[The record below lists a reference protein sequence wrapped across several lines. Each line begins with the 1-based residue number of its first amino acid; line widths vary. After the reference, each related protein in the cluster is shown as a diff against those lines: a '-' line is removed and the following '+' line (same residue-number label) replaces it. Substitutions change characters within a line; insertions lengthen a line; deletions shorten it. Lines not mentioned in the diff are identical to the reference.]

1 MSDVFESG
9 DRVEVQWKGTKFSG
23 MFISRDSRITV
34 IKLQNGYNLSL
45 ENSSI
50 GSIDLV
56 SRFIP
61 KNPVGSNIS
70 GKGKRVHILG
80 TGGTI
85 ASYVDYET
93 GAVKPAKTAQE
104 MLYAQP
110 DLGNLANVDAEIIL
124 NILSED
130 MQKSDWVNIAKRV
143 FDKVIQ
149 GEGVVITHGTDVL
162 SFTSSALSFLI
173 ENPKTPIVLT
183 ASQRSPDRPSSDAFF
198 NLSGAVKVAQTDV
211 GQVCVVMHSSTSDD
225 SLDIHSGV
233 RLRKMHSSR
242 RDAFKSINSEPI
254 GSVDKKLEVHWRSY
268 DKISG
273 KPMKLY
279 DKMSEKVGLLYFY
292 PGLSEEM
299 FNKFVESNDGLII
312 AGTGLGHITNRF
324 VSRVREFTSQGK
336 VIGITTQCLYGSVDL
351 DVYTT
356 GRNMLEAGVI
366 PLRDMLPEVAY
377 TKLSFLLGNFDV
389 EKSRKLLA
397 TNLRGEMSERR
408 TE

>member
-1 MSDVFESG
+1 MSDAFESG
-9 DRVEVQWKGTKFSG
+9 DRIEVQWKGTKFSG
-23 MFISRDSRITV
+23 MFISRDEKVTV

-50 GSIDLV
+50 KGIELV
-56 SRFIP
+56 SKFIP
-61 KNPVGSNIS
+61 KPALTGSQRGN
-70 GKGKRVHILG
+70 GKRVFLLG

-93 GAVKPAKTAQE
+93 GAVKPARTVQE

-110 DLGNLANVDAEIIL
+110 DLSKIATIDAEIIL

-130 MQKSDWVNIAKRV
+130 MRKIDWINIAK
-143 FDKVIQ
+143 KVYEKIER
-149 GEGVVITHGTDVL
+149 GEGVVVTHGTDVL
-162 SFTSSALSFLI
+162 SFSSSALSFLI
-173 ENPKTPIVLT
+173 ENPKAPIVFT

-198 NLSGAVKVAQTDV
+198 NLSGAVKVAQSDA
-211 GQVCVVMHSSTSDD
+211 GLVCVVMHSSTSDNT
-225 SLDIHSGV
+225 LDIHSGV

-254 GSVDKKLEVHWRSY
+254 GQIDDGLQIHWKRYEKVNS
-268 DKISG
+268 

-279 DKMSEKVGLLYFY
+279 DKISEKVGLLYFY
-292 PGLSEEM
+292 PGLSEEL
-299 FNKFVESNDGLII
+299 FNKFAEVNDGLIV

-324 VSRVREFTSQGK
+324 VSQIRDYTSQGK
-336 VIGITTQCLYGSVDL
+336 IIGITTQCLYGSVDL

-356 GRNMLEAGVI
+356 GRNLLGAGVI
-366 PLRDMLPEVAY
+366 PLQDMLPEVAY
-377 TKLSFLLGNFDV
+377 TKLSFLLGNFDTDTA
-389 EKSRKLLA
+389 KRLIGM
-397 TNLRGEMSERR
+397 NLRGEISDRR

>member
-1 MSDVFESG
+1 MSDAFDSG

-23 MFISRDSRITV
+23 MFISRDDRVTV

-50 GSIDLV
+50 KSIHLL
-56 SRFIP
+56 SKSSP
-61 KNPVGSNIS
+61 KKQLTGNLEGE
-70 GKGKRVHILG
+70 GKRVFLLG

-93 GAVKPAKTAQE
+93 GAVKPATTVQE

-110 DLGNLANVDAEIIL
+110 NLAKIASIDAEIIL

-130 MQKSDWVNIAKRV
+130 MQKKDWLRIAK
-143 FDKVIQ
+143 KTYEKISQ

-162 SFTSSALSFLI
+162 SFTSSAISFLI
-173 ENPKTPIVLT
+173 ENPKAPVVFT
-183 ASQRSPDRPSSDAFF
+183 ASQRSPDRPSSDAFL
-198 NLSGAVKVAQTDV
+198 NLMGAVKVAQSDV

-225 SLDIHSGV
+225 TLDIHSGV

-242 RDAFKSINSEPI
+242 RDAFKSINSDPI
-254 GSVDKKLEVHWRSY
+254 GKVDENLDIHWNSY
-268 DKISG
+268 EKINDRQ
-273 KPMKLY
+273 MKLY
-279 DKMSEKVGLLYFY
+279 DKISERVGLLYFY
-292 PGLSEEM
+292 PGLEEEL
-299 FNKFVESNDGLII
+299 FHRFAEANDGLIV

-324 VSRVREFTSQGK
+324 ISQIGDYTSQGK
-336 VIGITTQCLYGSVDL
+336 IIGVTTQCLYGSVDL

-356 GRNMLEAGVI
+356 GRNLLGAGVI
-366 PLRDMLPEVAY
+366 PLQDMLPEVAY
-377 TKLSFLLGNFDV
+377 TKLSFLLGNFDT
-389 EKSRKLLA
+389 ENARKLLVK
-397 TNLRGEMSERR
+397 NLRGEISERR